1 MKPNNPRIDL
11 TKIKYIIIN
20 SNMNNWIKE
29 FTGAVTLCND
39 KGIIIYM
46 NDKAIKTFENDG
58 GSKLIGTD
66 ILACHPEPSKTTLKK
81 LMRERRVNAYT
92 IEKNGL
98 KKLIYQSPFY
108 DNGIYS
114 GFIELSLEIPFEL
127 PNFIRKN
134 N

>member
-1 MKPNNPRIDL
+1 MRPNTPRIDL

-20 SNMNNWIKE
+20 FNMNNWIKE
-29 FTGAVTLCND
+29 FTGAVTLCDD

-58 GSKLIGTD
+58 GSKLIGSD
-66 ILACHPEPSKTTLKK
+66 ILGCHPEPSKTTLKK
-81 LMRERRVNAYT
+81 LIRERRVNVYT
-92 IEKNGL
+92 VEKNGL
-98 KKLIYQSPFY
+98 KKLIYQSPVY
-108 DNGIYS
+108 DNGVYS